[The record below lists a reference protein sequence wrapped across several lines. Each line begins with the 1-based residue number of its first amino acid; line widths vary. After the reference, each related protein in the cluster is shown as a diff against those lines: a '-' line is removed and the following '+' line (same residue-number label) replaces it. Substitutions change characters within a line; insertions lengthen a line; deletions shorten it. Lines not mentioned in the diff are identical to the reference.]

1 MHPDFKKNGYLISR
15 SFFDNRT
22 IALAQSYFDLKYR
35 LINFSDEN
43 RATKAIIRDTKNW
56 VANSFNFYGDTL
68 TESILLNYGQK
79 VSELLNIN
87 LSPTYS
93 YTRIYEKDDFLI
105 PHLDRPSC
113 EVSASCPITCSN
125 NAPSKIFI
133 SNYKFDRTQDIY
145 RKKTVVEIEARGDY
159 TEVELYPGDAFFY
172 NGCERYHWRRP
183 LSDDYLVQFFMHFV
197 ETNGINKDLYFDTR
211 PYLGF
216 PESYVSNSRRK

>member
-43 RATKAIIRDTKNW
+43 RATKTIIGDTIRL
-56 VANSFNFYGDTL
+56 ANSFCFYGDTL

-125 NAPSKIFI
+125 NSPSKIFI

-145 RKKTVVEIEARGDY
+145 RNQTVVEIEARGDY
-159 TEVELYPGDAFFY
+159 TEVELYPGDALFY

-216 PESYVSNSRRK
+216 PESYASNSKRR